1 MLLALL
7 PTERSDALRLEA
19 FTEANIG
26 PFAMAWSNRE
36 LIMQV
41 EQETIRVLGAD
52 VVKNDGPWH
61 YALVFPIRVQGEN
74 DETFDQKLDDP
85 ASKWKELF
93 PTEENS
99 PSDLK
104 PGMTW
109 EDFTARV
116 RQNVKQYIREMG
128 CEVTE
133 FKSVDE
139 DEIFVLFG
147 MSDKEKAL
155 DLAEKEE
162 ARVRLKPSA
171 YDAVDCKCP
180 TDEKAGREWRIR
192 ELERSLRGVNID
204 NRCPAFVRY
213 TATVHDVVEDVEDI
227 EMIRIV
233 RHGLQREV
241 RLQVL
246 EAEVTRLFFP
256 IHQWDDLQEL
266 YARGWSNPY
275 KPFYF
280 PKANMPDNV
289 SEYFGAHV
297 AAFFHLYNAFT
308 RWLVVPALVSI
319 IFPFVRPH
327 ISHEKAHWFDSSFGG
342 MMCLWSTF
350 FLASLKHQMNAKL
363 LKWGMGDTVS
373 RVKNVRKNFK
383 DELRGSCS
391 ENLRNLLHWTLV
403 ILFLSET
410 VFFSRYIA
418 LWRRDLFDNPDGMTF
433 GMQNTDAGKYF
444 KYLVTANIKI
454 VDAVWTPLCIYLTKH
469 ENHRTEMDLKSAMIL
484 KLFAV
489 KSVLFYYPF
498 IRSIFIQPHVEGCP
512 GPGNHISGC
521 LDALRADLQL
531 FFITQVISVG
541 AGLMVQLAMMYWTVR
556 KELQRKK
563 SDDGKLSYVEVQAM
577 LADYDEE
584 AEVSDYLQVVLNFGF
599 LSMFGCV
606 APSMCVLCFLSN
618 LPMKRLLAFRFSFSQ
633 KRVVPIITH
642 GLGSWELILNFIAY
656 IGVTLTCYIVIF
668 AYNSLDLEDFRTQL
682 LLFIAIERAV
692 AVLKLM
698 LTLVFGEKSLAQERI
713 EEQNEEVLELIV
725 ASEIKK
731 HHQRTHP

>member
-1 MLLALL
+1 MMGRG
-7 PTERSDALRLEA
+7 TTSGD
-19 FTEANIG
+19 
-26 PFAMAWSNRE
+26 
-36 LIMQV
+36 
-41 EQETIRVLGAD
+41 LGNKRAASESSF
-52 VVKNDGPWH
+52 KCRAK
-61 YALVFPIRVQGEN
+61 ALVFPIRVQGEN

-104 PGMTW
+104 PGMT
-109 EDFTARV
+109 EKDFTARV

-128 CEVTE
+128 CEAGSKAVIFEKCHESRSEFTQVTE

-213 TATVHDVVEDVEDI
+213 TATVHDVVEETN
-227 EMIRIV
+227 ER
-233 RHGLQREV
+233 
-241 RLQVL
+241 RLHLTVL

-266 YARGWSNPY
+266 RGWSNPY

-342 MMCLWSTF
+342 MMCF
-350 FLASLKHQMNAKL
+350 EK
-363 LKWGMGDTVS
+363 
-373 RVKNVRKNFK
+373 
-383 DELRGSCS
+383 
-391 ENLRNLLHWTLV
+391 
-403 ILFLSET
+403 
-410 VFFSRYIA
+410 
-418 LWRRDLFDNPDGMTF
+418 
-433 GMQNTDAGKYF
+433 
-444 KYLVTANIKI
+444 
-454 VDAVWTPLCIYLTKH
+454 
-469 ENHRTEMDLKSAMIL
+469 
-484 KLFAV
+484 
-489 KSVLFYYPF
+489 
-498 IRSIFIQPHVEGCP
+498 
-512 GPGNHISGC
+512 
-521 LDALRADLQL
+521 RAE
-531 FFITQVISVG
+531 
-541 AGLMVQLAMMYWTVR
+541 
-556 KELQRKK
+556 ELQGLAV
-563 SDDGKLSYVEVQAM
+563 GK
-577 LADYDEE
+577 
-584 AEVSDYLQVVLNFGF
+584 QVV
-599 LSMFGCV
+599 
-606 APSMCVLCFLSN
+606 
-618 LPMKRLLAFRFSFSQ
+618 
-633 KRVVPIITH
+633 
-642 GLGSWELILNFIAY
+642 
-656 IGVTLTCYIVIF
+656 
-668 AYNSLDLEDFRTQL
+668 
-682 LLFIAIERAV
+682 
-692 AVLKLM
+692 
-698 LTLVFGEKSLAQERI
+698 
-713 EEQNEEVLELIV
+713 
-725 ASEIKK
+725 
-731 HHQRTHP
+731 

>member
-1 MLLALL
+1 MSGSGSAAEKQKLLN
-7 PTERSDALRLEA
+7 TS
-19 FTEANIG
+19 
-26 PFAMAWSNRE
+26 
-36 LIMQV
+36 
-41 EQETIRVLGAD
+41 QETIRVLGAD

-74 DETFDQKLDDP
+74 EELFNKKIDDP

-93 PTEENS
+93 PTEQKS
-99 PSDLK
+99 PTDLK

-109 EDFTARV
+109 EDFTGKV
-116 RQNVKQYIREMG
+116 RENVKHYIREMG

-147 MSDKEKAL
+147 MIDKEKAME
-155 DLAEKEE
+155 LADEEE
-162 ARVRLKPSA
+162 ARARLKITA
-171 YDAVDCKCP
+171 YDASNLKCP
-180 TDEKAGREWRIR
+180 TDEKVGKEWRINPVI
-192 ELERSLRGVNID
+192 ETLKGAVAD

-213 TATVHDVVEDVEDI
+213 IPALHDVVEDLEDT
-227 EMIRIV
+227 EMLRILRHALRKHV
-233 RHGLQREV
+233 RVQLMEQEEV
-241 RLQVL
+241 V
-246 EAEVTRLFFP
+246 RLFFP
-256 IHQWDDLQEL
+256 IHKWEGLQEL
-266 YARGWSNPY
+266 HKRGWSDPY
-275 KPFYF
+275 KPIYF
-280 PKANMPDNV
+280 PKLNMPDNV

-297 AAFFHLYNAFT
+297 AAYFHFYNAFT
-308 RWLVVPALVSI
+308 RWLVIPAVFSAA
-319 IFPFVRPH
+319 FPFVRPH
-327 ISHEKAHWFDSSFGG
+327 IPTHEAHRLDSCFGG
-342 MMCLWSTF
+342 FLCIWTTV
-350 FLASLKHQMNAKL
+350 FLARMKHTMNEKL
-363 LKWGMGDTVS
+363 LRWGMGESVQNVTP
-373 RVKNVRKNFK
+373 VRKNFK

-410 VFFSRYIA
+410 VFFSRFIA
-418 LWRRDLFDNPDGMTF
+418 NWRGELFENPDGMTF
-433 GMQNTDAGKYF
+433 GMQNTDAAKYF
-444 KYLVTANIKI
+444 KYLVTANIKV

-469 ENHRTEMDLKSAMIL
+469 ENHRTEMALKSALIL

-498 IRSIFIQPHVEGCP
+498 IRTIFIQPHVEGCP

-521 LDALRADLQL
+521 LDSLRADLQL

>member
-1 MLLALL
+1 
-7 PTERSDALRLEA
+7 
-19 FTEANIG
+19 
-26 PFAMAWSNRE
+26 MAWSNRE

-74 DETFDQKLDDP
+74 EELFNKKIDDP

-93 PTEENS
+93 PTEQKS
-99 PSDLK
+99 PTDLK

-109 EDFTARV
+109 EDFTGKV
-116 RQNVKQYIREMG
+116 RENVKHYIREMG

-147 MSDKEKAL
+147 MIDKEKAME
-155 DLAEKEE
+155 LADEEE
-162 ARVRLKPSA
+162 ARARLKITA
-171 YDAVDCKCP
+171 YDASNLKCP
-180 TDEKAGREWRIR
+180 TDEKVGKEWRINPVI
-192 ELERSLRGVNID
+192 ETLKGAVAD

-213 TATVHDVVEDVEDI
+213 IPALHDVVEDLEDT
-227 EMIRIV
+227 EMLRILRHALRKHV
-233 RHGLQREV
+233 RVQLMEQEEV
-241 RLQVL
+241 V
-246 EAEVTRLFFP
+246 RLFFP
-256 IHQWDDLQEL
+256 IHKWEGLQEL
-266 YARGWSNPY
+266 HKRGWSDPY
-275 KPFYF
+275 KPIYF
-280 PKANMPDNV
+280 PKLNMPDNV

-297 AAFFHLYNAFT
+297 AAYFHFYNAFT
-308 RWLVVPALVSI
+308 RWLVIPAVFSAA
-319 IFPFVRPH
+319 FPFVRPH
-327 ISHEKAHWFDSSFGG
+327 IPTHEAHRLDSCFGG
-342 MMCLWSTF
+342 FLCIWTTV
-350 FLASLKHQMNAKL
+350 FLARMKHTMNEKL
-363 LKWGMGDTVS
+363 LRWGMGESVQNVTP
-373 RVKNVRKNFK
+373 VRKNFK

-410 VFFSRYIA
+410 VFFSRFIA
-418 LWRRDLFDNPDGMTF
+418 NWRGELFENPDGMTF
-433 GMQNTDAGKYF
+433 GMQNTDAAKYF
-444 KYLVTANIKI
+444 KYLVTANIKV

-469 ENHRTEMDLKSAMIL
+469 ENHRTEMALKSALIL

-498 IRSIFIQPHVEGCP
+498 IRTIFIQPHVEGCP

-521 LDALRADLQL
+521 LDSLRADLQL

>member
-1 MLLALL
+1 
-7 PTERSDALRLEA
+7 
-19 FTEANIG
+19 
-26 PFAMAWSNRE
+26 
-36 LIMQV
+36 
-41 EQETIRVLGAD
+41 
-52 VVKNDGPWH
+52 
-61 YALVFPIRVQGEN
+61 
-74 DETFDQKLDDP
+74 
-85 ASKWKELF
+85 
-93 PTEENS
+93 
-99 PSDLK
+99 
-104 PGMTW
+104 
-109 EDFTARV
+109 
-116 RQNVKQYIREMG
+116 
-128 CEVTE
+128 
-133 FKSVDE
+133 
-139 DEIFVLFG
+139 
-147 MSDKEKAL
+147 
-155 DLAEKEE
+155 
-162 ARVRLKPSA
+162 
-171 YDAVDCKCP
+171 
-180 TDEKAGREWRIR
+180 
-192 ELERSLRGVNID
+192 
-204 NRCPAFVRY
+204 
-213 TATVHDVVEDVEDI
+213 
-227 EMIRIV
+227 
-233 RHGLQREV
+233 
-241 RLQVL
+241 
-246 EAEVTRLFFP
+246 
-256 IHQWDDLQEL
+256 
-266 YARGWSNPY
+266 
-275 KPFYF
+275 
-280 PKANMPDNV
+280 
-289 SEYFGAHV
+289 
-297 AAFFHLYNAFT
+297 
-308 RWLVVPALVSI
+308 
-319 IFPFVRPH
+319 
-327 ISHEKAHWFDSSFGG
+327 
-342 MMCLWSTF
+342 
-350 FLASLKHQMNAKL
+350 
-363 LKWGMGDTVS
+363 
-373 RVKNVRKNFK
+373 
-383 DELRGSCS
+383 
-391 ENLRNLLHWTLV
+391 
-403 ILFLSET
+403 
-410 VFFSRYIA
+410 
-418 LWRRDLFDNPDGMTF
+418 MTF
-433 GMQNTDAGKYF
+433 GMQNTDAAKYF
-444 KYLVTANIKI
+444 KYLVTANIKV

-469 ENHRTEMDLKSAMIL
+469 ENHRTEMALKSALIL

-498 IRSIFIQPHVEGCP
+498 IRTIFIQPHVEGCP

-521 LDALRADLQL
+521 LDSLRADLQL